1 MKGRRV
7 SALFVIVLLS
17 VIIIA
22 AAPVTAISFANESV
36 ISASKQS
43 REVFVDPYL
52 QEVSSTAPTEVSE
65 RLIIVFDPAVNMDL
79 RTGLLSTVDDLEI
92 IQAYKIIPGVCVKA
106 PLSAIESI
114 KKLDGVEAIW
124 FDHEVSALNIP
135 NQIFLKHK
143 VSPELSDGVGLI
155 NAPSLWALGI
165 NGSGTVIA
173 VVDTGIN
180 WLHESLDDLDD
191 NPATD
196 DPKVIA
202 NVSFVPG
209 VPTGFDD
216 HGHGTHVAGIAAG
229 TGGISHIY
237 MGVAPGAQLYA
248 VKVLDSTGMGYDSWV
263 VAGIEWSVENDAD
276 VITMSLGGWGYPY
289 DPVSMASDA
298 AVDAGV
304 VVTVAAGNS
313 GPSYTSMDSPGLA
326 TKVITVGA
334 TTKGDTVA
342 TFSSRGPNTYDYRGD
357 PDVVAPGVGIMSAD
371 AWNITGYIP
380 MSGTSMATPHVAGG
394 ATLLLQAFDGATPK
408 LVTSALMASAV
419 DLGYDSYTQGAGRI
433 DVLGAYNL
441 INESI
446 KQGFLQLKATQQA
459 NSLRADREEVTP
471 QYVWFSNARIQFI
484 MDDFGNILGL
494 YFDGRDQRATMA
506 WRIAYNTSNLASWL
520 DLEIIQ
526 PLTMTVWNETY
537 QQAFGAFRTPD
548 KAAAIFVMIELF
560 GNETWARTSFMV
572 WPLGVTLENLRIFCI
587 EDVGMNMGYENDWS
601 YYYTSQDII
610 VVNDTYELAPAQHF
624 GFGGGLPSS
633 AHHVGE
639 WPSAWEAAYYDELN
653 NETEWIGD
661 DNNAFRWS
669 LGSVNTSTILP
680 VIFGLEYNVSAVFRV
695 INEGRAI
702 PPTPFDI
709 IPYPELSVSI
719 SGPTMATPD
728 TPTTY
733 TATVSNYWI
742 GDSLGAMLT
751 FYLDDSVVDFFMIDI
766 PSGVSIEVPI
776 NISISKGMHLV
787 KAEVFDPSDP
797 VLRNN
802 IARKRV
808 FAGIGF
814 SAVLPCELEVN
825 TYTDFGPFSS
835 IWMAWVNLTI
845 ITPDLM
851 PDVEIRLTGDL
862 SQVVSFVDS
871 PYVGDVEG
879 WKYFAFEVYA
889 SGNPWG
895 TYTGFIEIWSEGVA
909 VNKLPVTVNVWENP
923 VPKINNVI
931 LNYTSVLRVTETL
944 GVTINVTDLDYF
956 GRITPPS
963 EISVNVYLLYFDTD
977 SMAWMILEGPIPA
990 PYNATAGLF
999 EFDYT
1004 FPADFSLGMFGI
1016 GVEAIDPYYYA
1027 VRAMVRPFY
1036 VRNNIPIVS
1045 ATLSPRNIIGN
1056 ETVLINLTASDI
1068 ETPVKQLQLTASV
1081 VTPTGKEVSVQ
1092 LTLVNSIFTATFND
1106 TSEEG
1111 VYLFSVIVT
1120 DSDGG
1125 SAVKVGYFEVDN
1137 TAPSVVILSPK
1148 DGSVVSGIV
1157 NTTFVAWD
1165 AKLVN
1170 VSLIID
1176 NNTPIG
1182 VTRAILFLLNTTELP
1197 DGPHTIKLLA
1207 SDLAGNDA
1215 ETSIVIVVDNTPPL
1229 AGINAPVDGAYV
1241 KDIISI
1247 NVTGTDTNFNR
1258 MELYIN
1264 GILKQTWTES
1274 GTQTYDWNTHAY
1286 TDGSCIIK
1294 LVVYDKAG
1302 NLETAETTVTIDNTP
1317 PSVTLISPSED
1328 SVVSRT
1334 VNVTFSFSDENLE
1347 NATLLLDGKILS
1359 DITDKHFY
1367 LWNTTQTSDG
1377 EHILML
1383 IVIDEA
1389 GNSRTFEITVTVDN
1403 TPPTA
1408 EIRKPIE
1415 NTHMR
1420 GSYEVVIYGYDANLD
1435 VIEVYVNESLVD
1447 SWNVTGIY
1455 TYTWDTTVDGA
1466 YQIKLLVKDKAE
1478 NNITEIVTVIVDNTK
1493 PSVSITSPKDGAE
1506 LSGTVNINFTAT
1518 DDNLDKV
1525 FLRINNAT
1533 FDVTGETSYG
1543 WDTTAV
1549 GDGIHTI
1556 KLVAYDKAGNAN
1568 ETAITMTTVNVK
1580 REVEATRNLYLGIG
1594 TPIGFVIGAIIVYA
1608 IVRRRPHF

>member
-1 MKGRRV
+1 MKGRRI

-22 AAPVTAISFANESV
+22 VAPVTAIPFTNESV

-43 REVFVDPYL
+43 KKVFVDPYL
-52 QEVSSTAPTEVSE
+52 QEVSSTAPTKVSE
-65 RLIIVFDPAVNMDL
+65 RLIIMFDPTVNMDL
-79 RTGLLSTVDDLEI
+79 RTGLLSTIDDLEI
-92 IQAYKIIPGVCVKA
+92 IQAYKIIPGVCVNA

-114 KKLDGVEAIW
+114 KKLDGVKAIW
-124 FDHEVSALNIP
+124 FDHEVSALSIP
-135 NQIFLKHK
+135 NQIFPKHK
-143 VSPELSDGVGLI
+143 VSPELSDSVGLI
-155 NAPSLWALGI
+155 NAPNLWALGI
-165 NGSGTVIA
+165 NGSETVIA

-202 NVSFVPG
+202 NISFVPG

-216 HGHGTHVAGIAAG
+216 HGHGTHVAGIATG

-276 VITMSLGGWGYPY
+276 VITMSIGGWGYPY

-334 TTKGDTVA
+334 TTKGDNVA
-342 TFSSRGPNTYDYRGD
+342 TFSSRGPNTYDFRGD
-357 PDVVAPGVGIMSAD
+357 PDVVAPGVGITSAD
-371 AWNITGYIP
+371 AWNLTGYVP

-394 ATLLLQAFDGATPK
+394 AALLLQAFNGATPK
-408 LVTSALMASAV
+408 LITSALMASAV
-419 DLGYDSYTQGAGRI
+419 DIGYDSYTQGAGRI
-433 DVLGAYNL
+433 DVSGAYNL
-441 INESI
+441 INKSI
-446 KQGFLQLKATQQA
+446 EQGFLQLEATHQA
-459 NSLRADREEVTP
+459 NSLRDNREKVTP
-471 QYVWFSNARIQFI
+471 RYVWFGNARIQFI
-484 MDDFGNILGL
+484 VDDFGNILGL
-494 YFDGRDQRATMA
+494 YFDGRDQLAVMG

-520 DLEIIQ
+520 DLEMVQ
-526 PLTMTVWNETY
+526 PMTMRVWNATY

-548 KAAAIFVMIELF
+548 KAAAIFVMVELF
-560 GNETWARTSFMV
+560 GIKTWARTSFMV
-572 WPLGVTLENLRIFCI
+572 WPMNATLENLRIFYI
-587 EDVGMNMGYENDWS
+587 EDVGMNMDYENDWS
-601 YYYTSQDII
+601 RYYSSQDIV
-610 VVNDTYELAPAQHF
+610 VVNDTYESAPAQHL
-624 GFGGGLPSS
+624 GFRGGLPSS

-639 WPSAWEAAYYDELN
+639 WPSAWEAAYYDNLN
-653 NETEWIGD
+653 NATEWIGD

-669 LGSVNTSTILP
+669 LGSVSTPTTVP
-680 VIFGLEYNVSAVFRV
+680 VIFGLEYSVSAVFSV
-695 INEGRAI
+695 VNEGRAT
-702 PPTPFDI
+702 PTTPFNI
-709 IPYPELSVSI
+709 ILCPELSVSI
-719 SGPTMATPD
+719 SGPTIATPN

-733 TATVSNYWI
+733 TATVSNYWLS
-742 GDSLGAMLT
+742 DSVGAILK
-751 FYLDDSVVDFFMIDI
+751 FYLDDSVVDYLMINVT
-766 PSGVSIEVPI
+766 SGASVEAPI
-776 NISISKGMHLV
+776 NMSMSKGLHLV
-787 KAEVFDPSDP
+787 KAEILDPNDP

-802 IARKRV
+802 IAEKSV
-808 FAGIGF
+808 FAGIIF

-825 TYTDFGPFSS
+825 TYTDFGPFSENLV
-835 IWMAWVNLTI
+835 AWVNLTI

-879 WKYFAFEVYA
+879 WRYFTFEIYA
-889 SGNPWG
+889 SGGPWE
-895 TYTGFIEIWSEGVA
+895 TYTGFIEIWSEGVT

-931 LNYTSVLRVTETL
+931 LNDTSVLRVTETL
-944 GVTINVTDLDYF
+944 GVAINVTDLDGF
-956 GRITPPS
+956 GRITSPS
-963 EISVNVYLLYFDTD
+963 EISVNVYLVYFDTD
-977 SMAWMILEGPIPA
+977 WMAWMILEGPIPA

-1004 FPADFSLGMFGI
+1004 FPANFSLGIFGI

-1027 VRAMVRPFY
+1027 VTTMVRPFY

-1068 ETPVKQLQLTASV
+1068 ETPVEKLQLTASV
-1081 VTPTGKEVSVQ
+1081 VTPSGKEVSVQ
-1092 LTLVNSIFTATFND
+1092 LTLVDSIFTATFND

-1111 VYLFSVIVT
+1111 AYLFFVIVT

-1137 TAPSVVILSPK
+1137 TAPSVVILSPM

-1157 NTTFVAWD
+1157 NITFVAWD

-1170 VSLIID
+1170 ASLIID
-1176 NNTPIG
+1176 AGIPVD
-1182 VTRAILFLLNTTELP
+1182 VTGATSFTLNTTELL
-1197 DGPHTIKLLA
+1197 DGPHVIKLLA

-1215 ETSIVIVVDNTPPL
+1215 ETSIR
-1229 AGINAPVDGAYV
+1229 
-1241 KDIISI
+1241 II
-1247 NVTGTDTNFNR
+1247 
-1258 MELYIN
+1258 
-1264 GILKQTWTES
+1264 
-1274 GTQTYDWNTHAY
+1274 
-1286 TDGSCIIK
+1286 
-1294 LVVYDKAG
+1294 
-1302 NLETAETTVTIDNTP
+1302 IDNTP
-1317 PSVTLISPSED
+1317 PTVTILTPANGSF
-1328 SVVSRT
+1328 VSGAT
-1334 VNVTFSFSDENLE
+1334 NVTFSFSDGNLKS
-1347 NATLLLDGKILS
+1347 ATLLLDGKIIS
-1359 DITDKHFY
+1359 DVTDKTFH
-1367 LWNTTQTSDG
+1367 LWNTTQATDG

-1383 IVIDEA
+1383 IVTDKA
-1389 GNSRTFEITVTVDN
+1389 GNSRTFEKTVTVDN

-1408 EIRKPIE
+1408 EIRKPTE
-1415 NTHMR
+1415 NSYLR
-1420 GSYEVVIYGYDANLD
+1420 GSYGVVIYGYDANLD
-1435 VIEVYVNESLVD
+1435 VIELYVNETLVTT
-1447 SWNVTGIY
+1447 WNVSGTH
-1455 TYTWDTTVDGA
+1455 TYTWDTTVDGT
-1466 YQIKLLVKDKAE
+1466 YPIKLLVKDKAE

-1493 PSVSITSPKDGAE
+1493 PSVSITSPVDGAE
-1506 LSGTVNINFTAT
+1506 LSGSVNINFTAT

-1525 FLRINNAT
+1525 VLRINNAT
-1533 FDVTGETSYG
+1533 FDVPFGETSYG

-1549 GDGIHTI
+1549 GDSTHTI
-1556 KLVAYDKAGNAN
+1556 KLVAYDKAGNTN
-1568 ETAITMTTVNVK
+1568 ETAIAVTTVNVK
-1580 REVEATRNLYLGIG
+1580 REVEAARNLYLGIG
-1594 TPIGFVIGAIIVYA
+1594 TPIGFIIGAIIVYA

>member
-17 VIIIA
+17 VIIITV
-22 AAPVTAISFANESV
+22 APVTAISFTNESG

-52 QEVSSTAPTEVSE
+52 QKFSSTAPTEVSE

-79 RTGLLSTVDDLEI
+79 RTELLSTIDELEI
-92 IQAYKIIPGVCVKA
+92 IHAYKIIPGVCVNA
-106 PLSAIESI
+106 PLSAIEGI

-124 FDHEVSALNIP
+124 FDHEVSVLSIP
-135 NQIFLKHK
+135 NQIFPKHK
-143 VSPELSDGVGLI
+143 VSPELSDSVGLI

-165 NGSGTVIA
+165 NGSETVIA

-180 WLHESLDDLDD
+180 WFHESLDDLDD

-229 TGGISHIY
+229 TGGISHVY

-248 VKVLDSTGMGYDSWV
+248 VKVLNVSGIGYDSWV

-276 VITMSLGGWGYPY
+276 VITMSIGGWGYPY

-313 GPSYTSMDSPGLA
+313 GPSYMSMDSPGLA

-342 TFSSRGPNTYDYRGD
+342 TFSSRGPNAYDYRGD
-357 PDVVAPGVGIMSAD
+357 PDVVAPGVGIISAD
-371 AWNITGYIP
+371 AWNLTGYVP

-394 ATLLLQAFDGATPK
+394 AALLLQAFNGATPK

-419 DLGYDSYTQGAGRI
+419 DIGSDSYTQGAGRI
-433 DVLGAYNL
+433 DVSGAYNL
-441 INESI
+441 INKSI
-446 KQGFLQLKATQQA
+446 EQGFLQLEATHQE
-459 NSLRADREEVTP
+459 NSLRGNREKVTP
-471 QYVWFSNARIQFI
+471 RYVWFGNARIQFI
-484 MDDFGNILGL
+484 VDDFGNILSL
-494 YFDGRDQRATMA
+494 YFDGRDVMGSVGAMG

-520 DLEIIQ
+520 DLEMVQ
-526 PLTMTVWNETY
+526 PMTMRVWNATY
-537 QQAFGAFRTPD
+537 QQAFGVFRTPD
-548 KAAAIFVMIELF
+548 KAAAIFVMVELF
-560 GNETWARTSFMV
+560 GIKTWARTSFMV
-572 WPLGVTLENLRIFCI
+572 WPMNATLENLRIFYI
-587 EDVGMNMGYENDWS
+587 EDVGMNMDYENDWS
-601 YYYTSQDII
+601 RYYSSQDIV
-610 VVNDTYELAPAQHF
+610 VVNDTYESAPAQHL
-624 GFGGGLPSS
+624 GFRGGLPSS
-633 AHHVGE
+633 AHQVGE
-639 WPSAWEAAYYDELN
+639 WPSAWEAAYYDNLN
-653 NETEWIGD
+653 NATEWIGD

-669 LGSVNTSTILP
+669 LGSVSTPTTVP
-680 VIFGLEYNVSAVFRV
+680 VIFGLEYSVSAVFSV
-695 INEGRAI
+695 VNEGRAT
-702 PPTPFDI
+702 PTTPFNI
-709 IPYPELSVSI
+709 ILCPELSVSI
-719 SGPTMATPD
+719 SGSTIATPN

-733 TATVSNYWI
+733 TATVSNYWLS
-742 GDSLGAMLT
+742 DSVGAILK
-751 FYLDDSVVDFFMIDI
+751 FYLDDSVVDYLMINVT
-766 PSGVSIEVPI
+766 SGASVEAPI
-776 NISISKGMHLV
+776 NISMSKGLHLV
-787 KAEVFDPSDP
+787 KAEILDPNDP

-802 IARKRV
+802 IAEQSV
-808 FAGIGF
+808 FAGIIF
-814 SAVLPCELEVN
+814 SAVLPRELEVN
-825 TYTDFGPFSS
+825 TYTDFGPFSENS
-835 IWMAWVNLTI
+835 VAWVNLTI

-879 WKYFAFEVYA
+879 WRYFTFEIYA
-889 SGNPWG
+889 SGGPWE
-895 TYTGFIEIWSEGVA
+895 TYTGFIEIWSEGVT

-931 LNYTSVLRVTETL
+931 LNDTSVLRVTETL
-944 GVTINVTDLDYF
+944 GVAINVTDLDGF
-956 GRITPPS
+956 GRITSPS

-977 SMAWMILEGPIPA
+977 WMAWMILEGPIPA

-1004 FPADFSLGMFGI
+1004 FPANFSLGMFGI

-1027 VRAMVRPFY
+1027 VRTMVRPFY

-1081 VTPTGKEVSVQ
+1081 VTPAGKDVGVQ
-1092 LTLVNSIFTATFND
+1092 LTLVDSIFTATFND

-1148 DGSVVSGIV
+1148 NGSVVSGIV

-1170 VSLIID
+1170 ASLIID
-1176 NNTPIG
+1176 AGIPID
-1182 VTRAILFLLNTTELP
+1182 VTGTTSFTLNTTELL
-1197 DGPHTIKLLA
+1197 DGPHVIKLLA

-1215 ETSIVIVVDNTPPL
+1215 ETSIR
-1229 AGINAPVDGAYV
+1229 
-1241 KDIISI
+1241 II
-1247 NVTGTDTNFNR
+1247 
-1258 MELYIN
+1258 
-1264 GILKQTWTES
+1264 
-1274 GTQTYDWNTHAY
+1274 
-1286 TDGSCIIK
+1286 
-1294 LVVYDKAG
+1294 
-1302 NLETAETTVTIDNTP
+1302 IDNTP
-1317 PSVTLISPSED
+1317 PTATLLTPANGSF
-1328 SVVSRT
+1328 VSGT
-1334 VNVTFSFSDENLE
+1334 TNVTFSFRDDNLKS
-1347 NATLLLDGKILS
+1347 ATLLLEGKIIS
-1359 DITDKHFY
+1359 DVTNKTFH
-1367 LWNTTQTSDG
+1367 LWNTTQATDG

-1383 IVIDEA
+1383 IVIDKA
-1389 GNSRTFEITVTVDN
+1389 GNSRTFEKTVTVDN

-1408 EIRKPIE
+1408 EIRKPTE
-1415 NTHMR
+1415 NAYLR
-1420 GSYEVVIYGYDANLD
+1420 GSYGVVIYGYDANLD
-1435 VIEVYVNESLVD
+1435 LIELYVNETLVTT
-1447 SWNVTGIY
+1447 WNVSGTH
-1455 TYTWDTTVDGA
+1455 TYTWDTTVDGT
-1466 YQIKLLVKDKAE
+1466 YPIKLLVKDKAE

-1506 LSGTVNINFTAT
+1506 LSGSVNINFTAT
-1518 DDNLDKV
+1518 DGNLDKV
-1525 FLRINNAT
+1525 VLYINNAT

-1549 GDGIHTI
+1549 GDGTHTI

>member
-1 MKGRRV
+1 MKGRKV
-7 SALFVIVLLS
+7 SALFVIVLLN
-17 VIIIA
+17 VIIITV
-22 AAPVTAISFANESV
+22 APVTAISFTNESG

-79 RTGLLSTVDDLEI
+79 RTELLSTIDDLEI
-92 IQAYKIIPGVCVKA
+92 IHAYKIIPGVCVNA
-106 PLSAIESI
+106 PLSAIEGI
-114 KKLDGVEAIW
+114 KKLDRVKAIW
-124 FDHEVSALNIP
+124 FDHEVSALSIP
-135 NQIFLKHK
+135 NQNFPKHK
-143 VSPELSDGVGLI
+143 VSPELSDSVGLI

-165 NGSGTVIA
+165 NGSETVIA

-180 WLHESLDDLDD
+180 WFHESLDDLDD

-229 TGGISHIY
+229 TGGISHVY

-248 VKVLDSTGMGYDSWV
+248 VKVLNASGIGYDSWV

-276 VITMSLGGWGYPY
+276 VITMSIGGWGYPY

-313 GPSYTSMDSPGLA
+313 GPSYRSMDSPGLA

-334 TTKGDTVA
+334 TTKGDTIA

-394 ATLLLQAFDGATPK
+394 ATLLLQAFDGATPR
-408 LVTSALMASAV
+408 LVASALMASAV
-419 DLGYDSYTQGAGRI
+419 DLGYDSYTQGTGRI
-433 DVLGAYNL
+433 DVSGAYDL
-441 INESI
+441 INKSI
-446 KQGFLQLKATQQA
+446 EQGFLQLETTHQV
-459 NSLRADREEVTP
+459 NSLRANREAVTP
-471 QYVWFSNARIQFI
+471 RYVLFGNARIQFI
-484 MDDFGNILGL
+484 VDDFGNVLGL
-494 YFDGRDQRATMA
+494 YFDGRDQLAVTG

-520 DLEIIQ
+520 DLEIVQ
-526 PLTMTVWNETY
+526 PMTMRVWNETY

-548 KAAAIFVMIELF
+548 KAAAIFVMVELF
-560 GNETWARTSFMV
+560 GNEAWARTSFMV
-572 WPLGVTLENLRIFCI
+572 WPKDATLENLRIFYI
-587 EDVGMNMGYENDWS
+587 EEVGMNMNYENDWS
-601 YYYTSQDII
+601 RYYSSQDII

-639 WPSAWEAAYYDELN
+639 WPSAWEAVYSDKLN

-669 LGSVNTSTILP
+669 LGSVTTPTTVP
-680 VIFGLEYNVSAVFRV
+680 VIFGLEYSVSAVFSV
-695 INEGRAI
+695 INEGRAT

-709 IPYPELSVSI
+709 ISYPELSVSI
-719 SGPTMATPD
+719 SGPTIATPE

-733 TATVSNYWI
+733 IATVSNYWI
-742 GDSLGAMLT
+742 GDSTSAILT
-751 FYLDDSVVDFFMIDI
+751 FYLDDSIERSLTIDL
-766 PSGVSIEVPI
+766 PSGASVEESI
-776 NISISKGMHLV
+776 NISMSKGMHLV
-787 KAEVFDPSDP
+787 KAEILDPNDP

-802 IARKRV
+802 IAEKSV
-808 FAGIGF
+808 FAGIIF

-835 IWMAWVNLTI
+835 FWMAWVNLTI
-845 ITPDLM
+845 ITPGLM

-862 SQVVSFVDS
+862 SQVVGFVDS
-871 PYVGDVEG
+871 PYLGDVEG

-889 SGNPWG
+889 SGDPWG

-909 VNKLPVTVNVWENP
+909 VNKLPVTVNVWWNP

-931 LNYTSVLRVTETL
+931 LNDTSVLRVIETL
-944 GVTINVTDLDYF
+944 GVAINVTDLDDF

-963 EISVNVYLLYFDTD
+963 EISVNVFLVYFDAD
-977 SMAWMILEGPIPA
+977 SMAWMILEGPMPA

-1056 ETVLINLTASDI
+1056 ETVLINLTVSDI

-1081 VTPTGKEVSVQ
+1081 VTPAGKEVSVQ
-1092 LTLVNSIFTATFND
+1092 LTLVDSIFTATFND

-1120 DSDGG
+1120 DSDAG

-1137 TAPSVVILSPK
+1137 TAPSVVILSPR

-1157 NTTFVAWD
+1157 NITFVAWD

-1170 VSLIID
+1170 ASLIID
-1176 NNTPIG
+1176 AGIPVD
-1182 VTRAILFLLNTTELP
+1182 VTGATSFTLNTTELL
-1197 DGPHTIKLLA
+1197 DGPHVIKLLA

-1215 ETSIVIVVDNTPPL
+1215 ETSIR
-1229 AGINAPVDGAYV
+1229 
-1241 KDIISI
+1241 II
-1247 NVTGTDTNFNR
+1247 
-1258 MELYIN
+1258 
-1264 GILKQTWTES
+1264 
-1274 GTQTYDWNTHAY
+1274 
-1286 TDGSCIIK
+1286 
-1294 LVVYDKAG
+1294 
-1302 NLETAETTVTIDNTP
+1302 IDNTP
-1317 PSVTLISPSED
+1317 PTVTILTPANG
-1328 SVVSRT
+1328 SVVSGT
-1334 VNVTFSFSDENLE
+1334 TNVTFSFSDDNLKS
-1347 NATLLLDGKILS
+1347 ATLLLDGKIIS
-1359 DITDKHFY
+1359 DVTDKTLH
-1367 LWNTTQTSDG
+1367 LWNTTQATDG

-1383 IVIDEA
+1383 IVIDNA
-1389 GNSRTFEITVTVDN
+1389 GNSRTFEKAVTVDN

-1408 EIRKPIE
+1408 EIRKPTE
-1415 NTHMR
+1415 NAYLR
-1420 GSYEVVIYGYDANLD
+1420 GSYGVVIYGYDANLD
-1435 VIEVYVNESLVD
+1435 VIELYVNETLVTTWD
-1447 SWNVTGIY
+1447 VSGTH
-1455 TYTWDTTVDGA
+1455 TYTWDTTVHGT
-1466 YQIKLLVKDKAE
+1466 YPIKLLVKDKAE

-1493 PSVSITSPKDGAE
+1493 PFVSITSPRDGAE
-1506 LSGTVNINFTAT
+1506 LFGSVNINFTAT
-1518 DDNLDKV
+1518 DGNLDKV
-1525 FLRINNAT
+1525 VLYINNAT

-1549 GDGIHTI
+1549 GDGTHTI
-1556 KLVAYDKAGNAN
+1556 NLVAYDKAGNAN
-1568 ETAITMTTVNVK
+1568 ETAIAVTTVNVK
-1580 REVEATRNLYLGIG
+1580 REVEAARNLYLGIG

>member
-17 VIIIA
+17 VFTTTVA
-22 AAPVTAISFANESV
+22 SVTAISFTNESG

-79 RTGLLSTVDDLEI
+79 RTELLSTIDELEI
-92 IQAYKIIPGVCVKA
+92 IHAYKIIPGVCVNA

-124 FDHEVSALNIP
+124 FDHEVSALSIL
-135 NQIFLKHK
+135 NQIFPKHK
-143 VSPELSDGVGLI
+143 VSPELSDSVGLI

-165 NGSGTVIA
+165 NGSGIVIA

-180 WLHESLDDLDD
+180 WHHESLDDLDD
-191 NPATD
+191 DPATD

-237 MGVAPGAQLYA
+237 MGVAPGAHLYA
-248 VKVLDSTGMGYDSWV
+248 VKVLNSTGIGYDSWV

-276 VITMSLGGWGYPY
+276 VITMSIGGWGYPY

-313 GPSYTSMDSPGLA
+313 GPSYMSMDSPGLA

-357 PDVVAPGVGIMSAD
+357 PDVVAPGVGIISAD
-371 AWNITGYIP
+371 VWNLTGYVP

-394 ATLLLQAFDGATPK
+394 AALLLQAFDGATPK

-419 DLGYDSYTQGAGRI
+419 DIGSDSYTQGAGRI
-433 DVLGAYNL
+433 DVSGAYNL
-441 INESI
+441 INKSI
-446 KQGFLQLKATQQA
+446 EQGFLQLEATHQA
-459 NSLRADREEVTP
+459 NSLRANREEVTP
-471 QYVWFSNARIQFI
+471 RYALFGNARMQFI
-484 MDDFGNILGL
+484 VDDFGNILGL
-494 YFDGRDQRATMA
+494 YFDGRDQWATMA

-526 PLTMTVWNETY
+526 PLTMRVWNRTY

-548 KAAAIFVMIELF
+548 KAAAIFVMVELF

-572 WPLGVTLENLRIFCI
+572 WPMDVTLENLRIFYI
-587 EDVGMNMGYENDWS
+587 EDAGMNMGYENDWS
-601 YYYTSQDII
+601 YYYSSQDVI
-610 VVNDTYELAPAQHF
+610 VVNDTYELAPAQHL
-624 GFGGGLPSS
+624 GFGGRLPSS

-639 WPSAWEAAYYDELN
+639 WPSAWDAAYYDKLN

-669 LGSVNTSTILP
+669 LGSVSTLTTVP
-680 VIFGLEYNVSAVFRV
+680 VIFGLGYNVSAVFNV
-695 INEGRAI
+695 INEGRAT
-702 PPTPFDI
+702 PPTPFNI
-709 IPYPELSVSI
+709 IPCSELSVSI
-719 SGPTMATPD
+719 RGPTIATPD

-733 TATVSNYWI
+733 TATVSNYWLS
-742 GDSLGAMLT
+742 DSVGAMLT
-751 FYLDDSVVDFFMIDI
+751 FYLDDSVVGFPLMIGV
-766 PSGVSIEVPI
+766 PSGASFEVSINVSMP
-776 NISISKGMHLV
+776 KGMHLV
-787 KAEVFDPSDP
+787 RAEVFDPSDP

-802 IARKRV
+802 IARKKV
-808 FAGIGF
+808 FAGIIF
-814 SAVLPCELEVN
+814 STVLPCELEVN
-825 TYTDFGPFSS
+825 TYTDFGPFSYNP
-835 IWMAWVNLTI
+835 MAWVNLTI
-845 ITPDLM
+845 ITPYLM
-851 PDVEIRLTGDL
+851 PDVEIRLTGNL

-879 WKYFAFEVYA
+879 WKYFAFEIYA
-889 SGNPWG
+889 SGGPWEM
-895 TYTGFIEIWSEGVA
+895 YTGFIEIWSEGVT

-931 LNYTSVLRVTETL
+931 LNDTSVLRVTETL
-944 GVTINVTDLDYF
+944 GVTINVTDLDDF

-963 EISVNVYLLYFDTD
+963 EISVNVYLVYFDTD
-977 SMAWMILEGPIPA
+977 WMAWMILEGPIPA

-999 EFDYT
+999 EFNCT
-1004 FPADFSLGMFGI
+1004 FPADYSLGMFGI
-1016 GVEAIDPYYYA
+1016 GIEAIDPYYYA
-1027 VRAMVRPFY
+1027 VRTMVRPFY

-1045 ATLSPRNIIGN
+1045 ATLSPRNVIGN

-1068 ETPVKQLQLTASV
+1068 ETSVEKLQLTASV
-1081 VTPTGKEVSVQ
+1081 VTPSGKEVSVQ
-1092 LTLVNSIFTATFND
+1092 LTLVDSTFTATFND

-1148 DGSVVSGIV
+1148 NGSVVSGIV

-1170 VSLIID
+1170 ASLIID
-1176 NNTPIG
+1176 AGIPID
-1182 VTRAILFLLNTTELP
+1182 VTGTTSFTLNTTELL
-1197 DGPHTIKLLA
+1197 DGPHVIKLLA

-1215 ETSIVIVVDNTPPL
+1215 ETSIR
-1229 AGINAPVDGAYV
+1229 
-1241 KDIISI
+1241 II
-1247 NVTGTDTNFNR
+1247 
-1258 MELYIN
+1258 
-1264 GILKQTWTES
+1264 
-1274 GTQTYDWNTHAY
+1274 
-1286 TDGSCIIK
+1286 
-1294 LVVYDKAG
+1294 
-1302 NLETAETTVTIDNTP
+1302 IDNTP
-1317 PSVTLISPSED
+1317 PTATLLTPANGSF
-1328 SVVSRT
+1328 VSGT
-1334 VNVTFSFSDENLE
+1334 TNVTFSFRDDNLKS
-1347 NATLLLDGKILS
+1347 ATLLLDGKIIS
-1359 DITDKHFY
+1359 DVTDKTFH
-1367 LWNTTQTSDG
+1367 LWNTTQATDG

-1383 IVIDEA
+1383 IVTDKA
-1389 GNSRTFEITVTVDN
+1389 GNSRTFEKTVTVDN

-1408 EIRKPIE
+1408 EIRKPTE
-1415 NTHMR
+1415 NAYLK
-1420 GSYEVVIYGYDANLD
+1420 GSYGVVIYGYDANLD
-1435 VIEVYVNESLVD
+1435 LIELYVNETLVTT
-1447 SWNVTGIY
+1447 WNVSGTH
-1455 TYTWDTTVDGA
+1455 TYTWDTTVDGT
-1466 YQIKLLVKDKAE
+1466 YPIKLLVKDKTE

-1493 PSVSITSPKDGAE
+1493 PSVSITSPGDGAE
-1506 LSGTVNINFTAT
+1506 LSGSVNINFTAT

-1525 FLRINNAT
+1525 VLYINNAT

-1549 GDGIHTI
+1549 GDGTHTI

-1568 ETAITMTTVNVK
+1568 ETAIAVTTVNVK
-1580 REVEATRNLYLGIG
+1580 REVEAARNLYLGIG

>member
-17 VIIIA
+17 VIIITV
-22 AAPVTAISFANESV
+22 APVTAISFTNESG

-52 QEVSSTAPTEVSE
+52 QKFSSTAPTEVSE

-79 RTGLLSTVDDLEI
+79 RTELLSTIDELEI
-92 IQAYKIIPGVCVKA
+92 IHAYKIIPGVCVNA
-106 PLSAIESI
+106 PLSAIEGI

-124 FDHEVSALNIP
+124 FDHEVSVLSIP
-135 NQIFLKHK
+135 NQIFPKHK
-143 VSPELSDGVGLI
+143 VSPELSDSVGLI

-165 NGSGTVIA
+165 NGSETVIA

-180 WLHESLDDLDD
+180 WFHESLDDLDD

-229 TGGISHIY
+229 TGGISHVY

-248 VKVLDSTGMGYDSWV
+248 VKVLNVSGIGYDSWV

-276 VITMSLGGWGYPY
+276 VITMSIGGWGYPY

-313 GPSYTSMDSPGLA
+313 GPSYMSMDSPGLA

-342 TFSSRGPNTYDYRGD
+342 TFSSRGPNAYDYRGD
-357 PDVVAPGVGIMSAD
+357 PDVVAPGVGIISAD
-371 AWNITGYIP
+371 AWNLTGYVP

-394 ATLLLQAFDGATPK
+394 AALLLQAFNGATPK

-419 DLGYDSYTQGAGRI
+419 DIGSDSYTQGAGRI
-433 DVLGAYNL
+433 DVSGAYNL
-441 INESI
+441 INKSI
-446 KQGFLQLKATQQA
+446 EQGFLQLEATHQE
-459 NSLRADREEVTP
+459 NSLRGNREKVTP
-471 QYVWFSNARIQFI
+471 RYVWFGNARIQFI
-484 MDDFGNILGL
+484 VDDFGNILSL
-494 YFDGRDQRATMA
+494 YFDGRDVMGSVGAMG

-520 DLEIIQ
+520 DLEMVQ
-526 PLTMTVWNETY
+526 PITMRVWNATY
-537 QQAFGAFRTPD
+537 QQAFGVFRTPD
-548 KAAAIFVMIELF
+548 KAAAIFVMVELF
-560 GNETWARTSFMV
+560 GIKTWARTSFMV
-572 WPLGVTLENLRIFCI
+572 WPMNATLENLRIFYI
-587 EDVGMNMGYENDWS
+587 EDVGMNMDYENDWS
-601 YYYTSQDII
+601 RYYSSQDIV
-610 VVNDTYELAPAQHF
+610 VVNDTYESAPAQHL
-624 GFGGGLPSS
+624 GFRGGLPSS
-633 AHHVGE
+633 AHQVGE
-639 WPSAWEAAYYDELN
+639 WPSAWEAAYYDNLN
-653 NETEWIGD
+653 NATEWIGD

-669 LGSVNTSTILP
+669 LGSVSTPTTVP
-680 VIFGLEYNVSAVFRV
+680 VIFGLEYSVSAVFSV
-695 INEGRAI
+695 VNEGRAT
-702 PPTPFDI
+702 PTTPFNI
-709 IPYPELSVSI
+709 ILCPELSVSI
-719 SGPTMATPD
+719 SGSTIATPN

-733 TATVSNYWI
+733 TAAVSNYWLS
-742 GDSLGAMLT
+742 DSVGAILK
-751 FYLDDSVVDFFMIDI
+751 FYLDDSVVDYLMINVT
-766 PSGVSIEVPI
+766 SGASVEAPI
-776 NISISKGMHLV
+776 NISMSKGLHLV
-787 KAEVFDPSDP
+787 KAEILDPNDP

-802 IARKRV
+802 IAEKSV
-808 FAGIGF
+808 FAGIIF
-814 SAVLPCELEVN
+814 SAVLPRELEVN
-825 TYTDFGPFSS
+825 TYTDFGPFSENS
-835 IWMAWVNLTI
+835 VAWVNLTI

-879 WKYFAFEVYA
+879 WRYFTFEIYA
-889 SGNPWG
+889 SGGPWE
-895 TYTGFIEIWSEGVA
+895 TYTGFIEIWSEGVT

-931 LNYTSVLRVTETL
+931 LNDTSVLRVTETL
-944 GVTINVTDLDYF
+944 GVAINVTDLDGF
-956 GRITPPS
+956 GLITSPS

-977 SMAWMILEGPIPA
+977 WMAWMILEGPIPA

-1004 FPADFSLGMFGI
+1004 FPANFSLGMFGI

-1027 VRAMVRPFY
+1027 VRTMVRPFY

-1081 VTPTGKEVSVQ
+1081 ATPAGKDVGVQ
-1092 LTLVNSIFTATFND
+1092 LTLVDSIFTATFND

-1111 VYLFSVIVT
+1111 AYLFSVIVT

-1125 SAVKVGYFEVDN
+1125 SAVKVEYFEVDN
-1137 TAPSVVILSPK
+1137 TVPSVVILSPR

-1157 NTTFVAWD
+1157 NITFVAWD

-1170 VSLIID
+1170 ASLIID
-1176 NNTPIG
+1176 AGIPVD
-1182 VTRAILFLLNTTELP
+1182 VTGATSFTLNTTELL
-1197 DGPHTIKLLA
+1197 DGPHVIKLLA

-1215 ETSIVIVVDNTPPL
+1215 ETSIR
-1229 AGINAPVDGAYV
+1229 
-1241 KDIISI
+1241 II
-1247 NVTGTDTNFNR
+1247 
-1258 MELYIN
+1258 
-1264 GILKQTWTES
+1264 
-1274 GTQTYDWNTHAY
+1274 
-1286 TDGSCIIK
+1286 
-1294 LVVYDKAG
+1294 
-1302 NLETAETTVTIDNTP
+1302 IDNTP
-1317 PSVTLISPSED
+1317 PTVTILTPANGSF
-1328 SVVSRT
+1328 VSGAT
-1334 VNVTFSFSDENLE
+1334 NITFSFSDGNLKS
-1347 NATLLLDGKILS
+1347 ATLLLDGKIIS
-1359 DITDKHFY
+1359 DVTDKTFHF
-1367 LWNTTQTSDG
+1367 WNTTQATDG

-1383 IVIDEA
+1383 IVTDKA
-1389 GNSRTFEITVTVDN
+1389 GNSRTFEKVVTVDN

-1408 EIRKPIE
+1408 EIRKPTE
-1415 NTHMR
+1415 NSYLK
-1420 GSYEVVIYGYDANLD
+1420 GSYGVVIYGYDANLD
-1435 VIEVYVNESLVD
+1435 VIELYVNETLVTTWD
-1447 SWNVTGIY
+1447 VSGTH
-1455 TYTWDTTVDGA
+1455 TYTWDTTVYGT
-1466 YQIKLLVKDKAE
+1466 YPIKLLVKDKAE

-1493 PSVSITSPKDGAE
+1493 PSVSITSPGDVAE
-1506 LSGTVNINFTAT
+1506 LSGSVNINFTAT

-1525 FLRINNAT
+1525 VLYINNAT
-1533 FDVTGETSYG
+1533 FDVTGETSYE

-1549 GDGIHTI
+1549 GDGTHTI

-1568 ETAITMTTVNVK
+1568 ETAIAVTTVNVK
-1580 REVEATRNLYLGIG
+1580 REVEAARNLYLGIG
-1594 TPIGFVIGAIIVYA
+1594 TPIGFIIGAIIVYA
-1608 IVRRRPHF
+1608 IIRRRPHF

>member
-1 MKGRRV
+1 MKGRKV

-17 VIIIA
+17 VFTTTVA
-22 AAPVTAISFANESV
+22 SVTAIPFTNKSG

-52 QEVSSTAPTEVSE
+52 FEVSSTPSTEASE

-79 RTGLLSTVDDLEI
+79 RTKLLSTIDDLEV
-92 IQAYKIIPGVCVKA
+92 IQAYGIIPGVCVKA

-114 KKLDGVEAIW
+114 KKLDGVEAVW
-124 FDHEVSALNIP
+124 FDHEVKALNSP
-135 NQIFLKHK
+135 KQIFPRHK
-143 VSPELSDGVGLI
+143 VSPELSDSVGLI
-155 NAPSLWALGI
+155 NAPSLWALGV
-165 NGSGTVIA
+165 NGSGIVIA
-173 VVDTGIN
+173 VVDTGVN
-180 WLHESLDDLDD
+180 WYHESLDDLDD

-229 TGGISHIY
+229 TGGISHVY

-248 VKVLDSTGMGYDSWV
+248 VKVLNSTGTGYDSWV

-276 VITMSLGGWGYPY
+276 VITMSIGGWGYPY

-342 TFSSRGPNTYDYRGD
+342 TFSSRGPNIYDYRGD
-357 PDVVAPGVGIMSAD
+357 PDVVAPGVGITSAD
-371 AWNITGYIP
+371 AWNLTGYVP

-394 ATLLLQAFDGATPK
+394 AALLLQAFNGATPK
-408 LVTSALMASAV
+408 LITSALMASAV
-419 DLGYDSYTQGAGRI
+419 DIGYDSYTQGAGRI
-433 DVLGAYNL
+433 DVSGAYNL
-441 INESI
+441 INKSI
-446 KQGFLQLKATQQA
+446 EQGFLQLEATHRA
-459 NSLRADREEVTP
+459 NSLRDNREKVTP
-471 QYVWFSNARIQFI
+471 RYVWFGNARIQFI
-484 MDDFGNILGL
+484 VDDFGNILSL
-494 YFDGRDQRATMA
+494 YFDGRDVMGPVGAMG

-520 DLEIIQ
+520 DLEMVQ
-526 PLTMTVWNETY
+526 PMTMRVWNATY

-548 KAAAIFVMIELF
+548 KAAAIFVMVELF
-560 GNETWARTSFMV
+560 GIKTWARTSFMV
-572 WPLGVTLENLRIFCI
+572 WPMNATLENLRIFYI
-587 EDVGMNMGYENDWS
+587 EDVGMNMDYENDWS
-601 YYYTSQDII
+601 RYYSSQDIV
-610 VVNDTYELAPAQHF
+610 VVNDTYESAPAQHL
-624 GFGGGLPSS
+624 GFRGGLPSS

-639 WPSAWEAAYYDELN
+639 WPSAWEAAYYDNLN
-653 NETEWIGD
+653 NATEWIGD

-669 LGSVNTSTILP
+669 LGSVSTPTTVP
-680 VIFGLEYNVSAVFRV
+680 VIFDLEYSVSAVFSV
-695 INEGRAI
+695 VNEGRAT
-702 PPTPFDI
+702 PTTPFNI
-709 IPYPELSVSI
+709 ILCPELSVSI
-719 SGPTMATPD
+719 SGPTIATPN

-733 TATVSNYWI
+733 TATVSNYWLS
-742 GDSLGAMLT
+742 DSVGAILK
-751 FYLDDSVVDFFMIDI
+751 FYLDDSVVDYLMINVT
-766 PSGVSIEVPI
+766 SGASVEAPI
-776 NISISKGMHLV
+776 NMSMSKGMHLV
-787 KAEVFDPSDP
+787 KAEILDPNDP

-802 IARKRV
+802 IAEKSV
-808 FAGIGF
+808 FAGIIF

-825 TYTDFGPFSS
+825 TYADFGPFSENPV
-835 IWMAWVNLTI
+835 AWLNLTI

-879 WKYFAFEVYA
+879 WRYFAFEIYA
-889 SGNPWG
+889 SGGPWE
-895 TYTGFIEIWSEGVA
+895 TYTGFIEIWSEGVT

-931 LNYTSVLRVTETL
+931 LNDTSVLRVTETL
-944 GVTINVTDLDYF
+944 GVAINVTDLDGF
-956 GRITPPS
+956 GRITSPS

-977 SMAWMILEGPIPA
+977 WMAWMILEGPIPA

-999 EFDYT
+999 KFDYT

-1027 VRAMVRPFY
+1027 VRTMVRPFY

-1068 ETPVKQLQLTASV
+1068 ETPVEKLQLTASV
-1081 VTPTGKEVSVQ
+1081 VTPSGKEVSVQ
-1092 LTLVNSIFTATFND
+1092 LTLVDSIFTATFND

-1125 SAVKVGYFEVDN
+1125 SAVKVEYFEVDN
-1137 TAPSVVILSPK
+1137 TAPSVVILSPR

-1157 NTTFVAWD
+1157 NITFVAWD

-1170 VSLIID
+1170 ASLIID
-1176 NNTPIG
+1176 AGIPVD
-1182 VTRAILFLLNTTELP
+1182 VTGATSFTLNTTELL
-1197 DGPHTIKLLA
+1197 DGPHVIKLLA

-1215 ETSIVIVVDNTPPL
+1215 ETSIR
-1229 AGINAPVDGAYV
+1229 
-1241 KDIISI
+1241 II
-1247 NVTGTDTNFNR
+1247 
-1258 MELYIN
+1258 
-1264 GILKQTWTES
+1264 
-1274 GTQTYDWNTHAY
+1274 
-1286 TDGSCIIK
+1286 
-1294 LVVYDKAG
+1294 
-1302 NLETAETTVTIDNTP
+1302 IDNTP
-1317 PSVTLISPSED
+1317 PTVTILTPANGSF
-1328 SVVSRT
+1328 VSGT
-1334 VNVTFSFSDENLE
+1334 TNVTFSFSDDNLKS
-1347 NATLLLDGKILS
+1347 ATLLLDGKIIS
-1359 DITDKHFY
+1359 DVTDKTFH
-1367 LWNTTQTSDG
+1367 LWNTTQATDG

-1383 IVIDEA
+1383 IVTDKA
-1389 GNSRTFEITVTVDN
+1389 GNSRTFEKTVTVDN

-1408 EIRKPIE
+1408 EIRKPTE
-1415 NTHMR
+1415 NSYLK
-1420 GSYEVVIYGYDANLD
+1420 GSYGVVIYGYDANLD
-1435 VIEVYVNESLVD
+1435 VIELYVNETLVTTWD
-1447 SWNVTGIY
+1447 VSGTH
-1455 TYTWDTTVDGA
+1455 TYTWDTTVYGT
-1466 YQIKLLVKDKAE
+1466 YPIKLLVKDKAE

-1493 PSVSITSPKDGAE
+1493 PSVSITSPGDGAE
-1506 LSGTVNINFTAT
+1506 LFGSVNINFTAT
-1518 DDNLDKV
+1518 DGNLDKV
-1525 FLRINNAT
+1525 VLYINNAT

-1543 WDTTAV
+1543 WDTTVV
-1549 GDGIHTI
+1549 GDGTHTI

-1568 ETAITMTTVNVK
+1568 ETAIAVTTVNVK
-1580 REVEATRNLYLGIG
+1580 REVEAARNLYLGIG